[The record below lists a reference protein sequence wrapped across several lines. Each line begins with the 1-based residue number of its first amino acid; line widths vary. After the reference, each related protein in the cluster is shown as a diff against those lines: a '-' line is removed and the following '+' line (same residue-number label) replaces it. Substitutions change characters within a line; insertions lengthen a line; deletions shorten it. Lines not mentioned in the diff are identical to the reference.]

1 MKKMSFLNFKS
12 SSKLKIGITVA
23 ISTVILAASGIFY
36 FKQSHHISS
45 TDKLVGVGTA
55 VKAGQ
60 TVVFDY
66 QAFIYD
72 KKSKQPIGAVV
83 DSTYAR
89 KQTRSLVLGEH
100 QTIVGLEK
108 ALYGMRV
115 GGQREVIIPAKD
127 AYGSVEVAGGL
138 VPPNSD
144 LFYRIELRAIK

>member
-1 MKKMSFLNFKS
+1 MKKMNFLNLKFS
-12 SSKLKIGITVA
+12 PKLKIGITAGVF
-23 ISTVILAASGIFY
+23 TVILVGAGLFY
-36 FKQSHHISS
+36 FKQSHHVSS
-45 TDKLVGVGTA
+45 TDKLIGVGSP

-72 KKSKQPIGAVV
+72 KKSKQPGAVV

-100 QTIVGLEK
+100 QTILGLEK

-115 GGQREVIIPAKD
+115 GGQREVIIPAKE